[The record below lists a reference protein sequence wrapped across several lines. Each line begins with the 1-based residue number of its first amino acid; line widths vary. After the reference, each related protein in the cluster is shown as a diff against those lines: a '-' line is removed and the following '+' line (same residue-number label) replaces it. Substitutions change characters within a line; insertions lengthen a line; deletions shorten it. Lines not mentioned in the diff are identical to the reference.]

1 MKTRADQRRGWP
13 RDIGAGLF
21 LLGLGAVGFFSTG
34 DLMMTEGSGIGPG
47 LMPRGVS
54 ALLAA
59 VGLAVTALGITTRA
73 ERVRFGALR
82 GPVFVL
88 GSVVLFAATVR
99 PLGLAVAGPLSVVVA
114 AMADPDSKWREVLI
128 FAAVMTVFCVGLF
141 KYALRL
147 PIPLAPM
154 LIGY

>member
-1 MKTRADQRRGWP
+1 MGGERPAGLP
-13 RDIGAGLF
+13 RDLGAGL
-21 LLGLGAVGFFSTG
+21 LLIAVAAIGGLGTG
-34 DLMMTEGSGIGPG
+34 DLSMAEQGGIGPG

-54 ALLAA
+54 LLLAL
-59 VGLAVTALGITTRA
+59 VGVVVTVMGLASRHD
-73 ERVRFGALR
+73 RVRFGSLR

-99 PLGLAVAGPLSVVVA
+99 PLGLAVAGPAAVVVA
-114 AMADPDSKWREVLI
+114 AMADRDSKPLEVLI
-128 FAAVMTVFCVGLF
+128 FAAVMTLFCVGLF

>member
-1 MKTRADQRRGWP
+1 MGGERPAGLP
-13 RDIGAGLF
+13 RDLGAGL
-21 LLGLGAVGFFSTG
+21 LLIAVAAIGGLGTG
-34 DLMMTEGSGIGPG
+34 DLSMAEQGGIGPG

-54 ALLAA
+54 LLLALVGVVVTA
-59 VGLAVTALGITTRA
+59 MGLASRHD
-73 ERVRFGALR
+73 RVRFGSLR

-99 PLGLAVAGPLSVVVA
+99 PLGLAVAGPAAVVMA
-114 AMADPDSKWREVLI
+114 AMADRDSKPLEVLI
-128 FAAVMTVFCVGLF
+128 FAVIMTLFCVGLF

>member
-1 MKTRADQRRGWP
+1 MGDGRPTGLP
-13 RDIGAGLF
+13 RDLGAGL
-21 LLGLGAVGFFSTG
+21 LLILVAVIGVLGTG
-34 DLMMTEGSGIGPG
+34 DLSMAESGGIGPG

-54 ALLAA
+54 LLLGL
-59 VGLAVTALGITTRA
+59 VGIAVTVIGVASRSA
-73 ERVRFGALR
+73 RVRFSSVR

-88 GSVVLFAATVR
+88 GSVILFAATVR
-99 PLGLAVAGPLSVVVA
+99 PLGLAIAGPLAVVVA
-114 AMADPDSKWREVLI
+114 AMADPDSKPLEVLI

-141 KYALRL
+141 KFVLRL

>member
-1 MKTRADQRRGWP
+1 MGDERQAGLP
-13 RDIGAGLF
+13 RDLGAGL
-21 LLGLGAVGFFSTG
+21 LLILVAAVGVLGTG
-34 DLMMTEGSGIGPG
+34 DLSMSESGGIGPG

-54 ALLAA
+54 LLLGL
-59 VGLAVTALGITTRA
+59 VGIIVTLIGIASRST
-73 ERVRFGALR
+73 RVRFGAVR

-99 PLGLAVAGPLSVVVA
+99 PLGLAIAGPLAVVVA
-114 AMADPDSKWREVLI
+114 AMADPDSKPLEVLI

-141 KYALRL
+141 KFVLRL

>member
-1 MKTRADQRRGWP
+1 MEDERRVGLP
-13 RDIGAGLF
+13 RDLGAGL
-21 LLGLGAVGFFSTG
+21 LLIAVAAIGGLGTG
-34 DLMMTEGSGIGPG
+34 DLSMAEQGGIGPG

-54 ALLAA
+54 LLLAL
-59 VGLAVTALGITTRA
+59 VGVIVTVLGIASRTET
-73 ERVRFGALR
+73 VRFGSLR

-99 PLGLAVAGPLSVVVA
+99 PLGLAIAGPLAVVVA
-114 AMADPDSKWREVLI
+114 AMADRDSKPLEVLV

-147 PIPLAPM
+147 PIPLAPV

>member
-1 MKTRADQRRGWP
+1 MNDERPAGLP
-13 RDIGAGLF
+13 RDLGAGL
-21 LLGLGAVGFFSTG
+21 LLILVAAVGGLGTG
-34 DLMMTEGSGIGPG
+34 DLSMTEAGGIGPG

-54 ALLAA
+54 VLLAL
-59 VGLAVTALGITTRA
+59 VGVVVTLMGITARTA
-73 ERVRFGALR
+73 RVRFGSLR

-99 PLGLAVAGPLSVVVA
+99 PMGLAIAGPLAVVVA
-114 AMADPDSKWREVLI
+114 ALADPDSKPLEILI

>member
-1 MKTRADQRRGWP
+1 MGGERPSGLP
-13 RDIGAGLF
+13 RDLGAGL
-21 LLGLGAVGFFSTG
+21 LLILVAAIGVFGTG
-34 DLMMTEGSGIGPG
+34 DLSMSESGGIGPG

-54 ALLAA
+54 LLLGL
-59 VGLAVTALGITTRA
+59 VGIIVTLIGIASRST
-73 ERVRFGALR
+73 RVRFGAVR

-99 PLGLAVAGPLSVVVA
+99 PLGLAIAGPLAVVVA
-114 AMADPDSKWREVLI
+114 AMADPDSKPLEVLI

-141 KYALRL
+141 KFVLRL